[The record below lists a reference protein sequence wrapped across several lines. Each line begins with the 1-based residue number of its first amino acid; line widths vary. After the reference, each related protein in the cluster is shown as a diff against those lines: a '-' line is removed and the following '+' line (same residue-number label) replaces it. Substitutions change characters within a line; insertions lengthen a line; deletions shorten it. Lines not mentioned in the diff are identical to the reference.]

1 MNLEEPSIR
10 PFSFINQQQSSSVSS
25 SINSPIASPLSP
37 GSPVTQHPSTPVSL
51 SSSPPAAALSSSP
64 PSVVAVS
71 SSSSSSTVPV
81 VIDYHEV
88 TKIDLHYRVALWLIA
103 DILLL
108 TPIREGKIMKMMIK
122 RMFTVG
128 LM

>member
-1 MNLEEPSIR
+1 
-10 PFSFINQQQSSSVSS
+10 VSS

-37 GSPVTQHPSTPVSL
+37 GSPITQHPSTPVSL
-51 SSSPPAAALSSSP
+51 SSSPPQPAAL
-64 PSVVAVS
+64 
-71 SSSSSSTVPV
+71 SSSSTVPV

>member
-1 MNLEEPSIR
+1 M
-10 PFSFINQQQSSSVSS
+10 SS

-64 PSVVAVS
+64 PSVVAV
-71 SSSSSSTVPV
+71 SSSSSTVPV

-122 RMFTVG
+122 RMFNVG

>member
-1 MNLEEPSIR
+1 MDIEEPSIR
-10 PFSFINQQQSSSVSS
+10 PFSFINQQQQSSVSS

-64 PSVVAVS
+64 PAVVAVSSSSS

-108 TPIREGKIMKMMIK
+108 TPIREGNMMK
-122 RMFTVG
+122 VG
-128 LM
+128 LMLV

>member
-10 PFSFINQQQSSSVSS
+10 PFSFINQQQQQSSSSSSVSS

-51 SSSPPAAALSSSP
+51 SSSPPQQPAAL
-64 PSVVAVS
+64 
-71 SSSSSSTVPV
+71 SSSSSTVPV

-108 TPIREGKIMKMMIK
+108 TPIREGNMMK
-122 RMFTVG
+122 VG
-128 LM
+128 FMLV